1 MIVLDTHTW
10 IWFISKP
17 EVLSKRAKK
26 AVSAAVKEKSVL
38 ISSISAWE
46 VALLVIKKR
55 LTLSLDVTDWIAKSE
70 GLPFI
75 QFIEISN
82 SIAVKSVNLPQP
94 LHSDPADRI
103 IIATALTA
111 GVPLVTK
118 DKKLINYPHVKT
130 IW

>member
-1 MIVLDTHTW
+1 MIVLDTHAW

-26 AVSAAVKEKSVL
+26 AVSAAVKDKSVL

-46 VALLVIKKR
+46 VALLVFKKR
-55 LTLSLDVTDWIAKSE
+55 LTLSLDVSDWIAKSE

-94 LHSDPADRI
+94 LHPDPADRI

-118 DKKLINYPHVKT
+118 DKKLLNYPHVKT

>member
-26 AVSAAVKEKSVL
+26 AVSAAVEEKSVL

-46 VALLVIKKR
+46 VALLVKKKR

-94 LHSDPADRI
+94 LHPDPADRI
-103 IIATALTA
+103 IIATALSA

-118 DKKLINYPHVKT
+118 DKKLLNYPHVKT

>member
-17 EVLSKRAKK
+17 EVLSKQATK
-26 AVSAAVKEKSVL
+26 AVSAAVEEKSVL

-70 GLPFI
+70 NLPFI
-75 QFIEISN
+75 QFIAVSN
-82 SIAVKSVNLPQP
+82 SIAIKSVNLPQP
-94 LHSDPADRI
+94 LHPDPADRI
-103 IIATALTA
+103 IIATALSA
-111 GVPLVTK
+111 GASLITQ
-118 DKKLINYPHVKT
+118 DKKLLDYPHVKT

>member
-26 AVSAAVKEKSVL
+26 AVSVAVKEKSVL

-118 DKKLINYPHVKT
+118 DKKLLNYPHVET

>member
-55 LTLSLDVTDWIAKSE
+55 LTLSLDVSDWIAKSE

-82 SIAVKSVNLPQP
+82 AIAIKSVNLPQP
-94 LHSDPADRI
+94 LHPDPADRI
-103 IIATALTA
+103 IIATALSA

-118 DKKLINYPHVKT
+118 DKKLLNYPYVKT

>member
-26 AVSAAVKEKSVL
+26 AVSAAVEEKSVL
-38 ISSISAWE
+38 ISSISVWE
-46 VALLVIKKR
+46 VTLLVKKKR
-55 LTLSLDVTDWIAKSE
+55 LTLSLDVTDWVAKSE

-82 SIAVKSVNLPQP
+82 SIAVKSVNLQQP
-94 LHSDPADRI
+94 LHPDPADRI
-103 IIATALTA
+103 IIATALSA

-118 DKKLINYPHVKT
+118 DKKLLNYPHVKT

>member
-1 MIVLDTHTW
+1 MIMLDTHTW

-82 SIAVKSVNLPQP
+82 SIAVKAVNLPQP
-94 LHSDPADRI
+94 LHPDPADRI
-103 IIATALTA
+103 IIATALSA

-118 DKKLINYPHVKT
+118 DKKLLNYPHVKT

>member
-17 EVLSKRAKK
+17 EVLSKRAKT
-26 AVSAAVKEKSVL
+26 AVFAAVKEKSVL

-94 LHSDPADRI
+94 LHPDPADRI
-103 IIATALTA
+103 IIATALSA

-118 DKKLINYPHVKT
+118 DKKLLNYPHVET

>member
-1 MIVLDTHTW
+1 MIVLDTHIW

-26 AVSAAVKEKSVL
+26 AVSAAVEEKSVL

-46 VALLVIKKR
+46 VALLVKKKR

-94 LHSDPADRI
+94 LHPDPADRI
-103 IIATALTA
+103 IIATALSA

-118 DKKLINYPHVKT
+118 DKKLLNYPHVKT

>member
-75 QFIEISN
+75 QFIAVSN
-82 SIAVKSVNLPQP
+82 SIAIKSVNLPQP
-94 LHSDPADRI
+94 LHPDPADRI
-103 IIATALTA
+103 IIATALSA

-118 DKKLINYPHVKT
+118 DKKLLNYPHVKT

>member
-10 IWFISKP
+10 IWVISKP

-75 QFIEISN
+75 RFIEISN
-82 SIAVKSVNLPQP
+82 SIAAKSVNLPQP
-94 LHSDPADRI
+94 LHPDPADRI
-103 IIATALTA
+103 IIATALSA
-111 GVPLVTK
+111 GAPLVTK
-118 DKKLINYPHVKT
+118 DKKLLNYPHVET

>member
-17 EVLSKRAKK
+17 EVLSKRAKN
-26 AVSAAVKEKSVL
+26 AVSAAVKAKSVL

-82 SIAVKSVNLPQP
+82 SIAVKSANLPQP

>member
-94 LHSDPADRI
+94 LHPDPADRI
-103 IIATALTA
+103 IIATALSA

-118 DKKLINYPHVKT
+118 DKKLLNYPHVKT

>member
-1 MIVLDTHTW
+1 MIVLDTHIW

-17 EVLSKRAKK
+17 ESLSKRARK

-46 VALLVIKKR
+46 VALLVKKKR

-75 QFIEISN
+75 RFIEISN

-94 LHSDPADRI
+94 LHPDPADRI
-103 IIATALTA
+103 IIATALSA

-118 DKKLINYPHVKT
+118 DKKLLDYPHIKT

>member
-1 MIVLDTHTW
+1 MIVLDTHAW

-17 EVLSKRAKK
+17 EVLSKRARK
-26 AVSAAVKEKSVL
+26 AVSAAVEEKSVL

-82 SIAVKSVNLPQP
+82 SIALKSVNLPQP
-94 LHSDPADRI
+94 LHPDPADRI
-103 IIATALTA
+103 IIATALSA
-111 GVPLVTK
+111 GAPLVTK
-118 DKKLINYPHVKT
+118 DKKLLNYPHVKT

>member
-75 QFIEISN
+75 HFIEISN

-94 LHSDPADRI
+94 LHPDPADRI
-103 IIATALTA
+103 IIATALSA

-118 DKKLINYPHVKT
+118 DKKLLNYPHVET

>member
-17 EVLSKRAKK
+17 EVLSKQATK
-26 AVSAAVKEKSVL
+26 AVSAAVEEKSVL

-70 GLPFI
+70 NLPFI
-75 QFIEISN
+75 QFIAVSN
-82 SIAVKSVNLPQP
+82 SIAIKSVNLPQP
-94 LHSDPADRI
+94 LHPDPADRI
-103 IIATALTA
+103 IIATALSA
-111 GVPLVTK
+111 GAPLVTK
-118 DKKLINYPHVKT
+118 DKKLLNYPHVKT

>member
-26 AVSAAVKEKSVL
+26 AVFAAVKEKSVL

-70 GLPFI
+70 NLPFI
-75 QFIEISN
+75 QFIGVSN
-82 SIAVKSVNLPQP
+82 SIAIKSVNLPQP
-94 LHSDPADRI
+94 FHPDPADRI
-103 IIATALTA
+103 IIATVLSVGA
-111 GVPLVTK
+111 PLVTK
-118 DKKLINYPHVKT
+118 DRKLLDYSPVKA

>member
-82 SIAVKSVNLPQP
+82 AIAIKSVNLPQP
-94 LHSDPADRI
+94 LHPDPADRI
-103 IIATALTA
+103 IIATALSA

-118 DKKLINYPHVKT
+118 DKKLLNYPHVKT

>member
-26 AVSAAVKEKSVL
+26 AVSAAVEEKSVL

-103 IIATALTA
+103 IIATALSA
-111 GVPLVTK
+111 GAPLVTK
-118 DKKLINYPHVKT
+118 DKKLLSYPHVKT

>member
-55 LTLSLDVTDWIAKSE
+55 LTHSLDVTDLTAKSE

>member
-55 LTLSLDVTDWIAKSE
+55 LTLSLDVADWIAKSE

-103 IIATALTA
+103 IIATALTV

-118 DKKLINYPHVKT
+118 DKKLIDYPHVKT